1 MGTYV
6 PISLVFMALY
16 EKKVPII
23 ISAIVLALKL
33 NRGVVSL
40 LSIIEN
46 TPQTTPDEGLVPSL
60 DDFQSYRV
68 HLLGSGHQQQDT
80 DWQIRCIQHLLNW
93 MLAKEIEELDAR
105 APHQFLKH
113 DGDRSGR
120 CGFTYDLG
128 RADQAINRY
137 LRFLVETGRTQVPLE
152 ITFGGSVIKAFRQ
165 KFLIDILLQYL
176 QLVNWL
182 QKSAFS

>member
-46 TPQTTPDEGLVPSL
+46 TPDEGLVPSL

-152 ITFGGSVIKAFRQ
+152 IMFGGSVIKAFRQ